1 MERSKRSPFD
11 FVGTGLKYL
20 FGTMD
25 NEDKLD
31 LQEKLI
37 TLSSSRKNDKDFN
50 LNLINIMEKSI
61 LQVNDSLKVINNHA
75 NVLKML
81 NFNISILSEN
91 YALGKNLFS
100 YNILLEDIKD
110 TFFGCYYELS
120 RKIDALH
127 QMLIDLHNDVFNTK
141 VIGFNTLITG
151 LKNIKLNIE
160 NYKLPIDLQE
170 PNLEILRKL
179 TKYAFLRKDSFYY
192 IVSIVPLIEES
203 PLVMQ
208 KFYSIPKIIDNKA
221 TFLNLNDLTIISDQ
235 KLEKIFDFA

>member
-1 MERSKRSPFD
+1 MQM
-11 FVGTGLKYL
+11 LKFITISELLHFSTNGYAML
-20 FGTMD
+20 ADEQTD
-25 NEDKLD
+25 N
-31 LQEKLI
+31 
-37 TLSSSRKNDKDFN
+37 
-50 LNLINIMEKSI
+50 
-61 LQVNDSLKVINNHA
+61 
-75 NVLKML
+75 
-81 NFNISILSEN
+81 
-91 YALGKNLFS
+91 G
-100 YNILLEDIKD
+100 
-110 TFFGCYYELS
+110 YYMYWLS
-120 RKIDALH
+120 RKIDALL

-179 TKYAFLRKDSFYY
+179 TKYEFLRKDSFNY
-192 IVSIVPLIEES
+192 IVFIVPLIEES
-203 PLVMQ
+203 PLIMQ